1 MYKKIVK
8 YNKHTKLKINFI
20 YYFELLQFIC
30 TIITLPLLMNFI
42 YKYIVYNENNEN
54 NENIDP
60 VAPKLD

>member
-1 MYKKIVK
+1 MNKKIVK
-8 YNKHTKLKINFI
+8 YNNHTKIKINFI

-54 NENIDP
+54 IDL